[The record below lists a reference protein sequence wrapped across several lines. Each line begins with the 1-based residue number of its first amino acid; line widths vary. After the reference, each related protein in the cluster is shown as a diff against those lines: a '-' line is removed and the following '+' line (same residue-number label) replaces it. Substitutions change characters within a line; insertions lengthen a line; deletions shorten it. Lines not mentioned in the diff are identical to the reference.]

1 VKDRTIVW
9 CLKQKRGI
17 WIVQPN
23 ENLTKAYLK
32 KAASALNIMNAAL
45 EIGEPDWI
53 TTTAYYARYFAL
65 YALLMKI
72 GIKSE
77 IHDCTIAVAMLL
89 AEKGILGKDLATDI
103 SNSKQARIDIQYY
116 VEKQLDQDRI
126 KSDVEKARTFVLILE
141 KTIEDLEID
150 RIEEVRKHLNA
161 LSAR

>member
-1 VKDRTIVW
+1 MKDRTIVW

-17 WIVQPN
+17 GIVQPN

-77 IHDCTIAVAMLL
+77 IHDCTIAVATLL

-103 SNSKQARIDIQYY
+103 SNSKQTRIDIQYY
-116 VEKQLDQDRI
+116 VEKELNQDQI
-126 KSDVEKARTFVLILE
+126 KRDVKKAHAFVLMLE

-150 RIEEVRKHLNA
+150 RIEVRKHLKT

>member
-1 VKDRTIVW
+1 MKDRTIVW

-23 ENLTKAYLK
+23 ENLTRAYLK
-32 KAASALNIMNAAL
+32 KAASALNTMNAAL

-77 IHDCTIAVAMLL
+77 IHDCTIAVATLL

-103 SNSKQARIDIQYY
+103 SNSRCCPLIRDID
-116 VEKQLDQDRI
+116 
-126 KSDVEKARTFVLILE
+126 
-141 KTIEDLEID
+141 
-150 RIEEVRKHLNA
+150 
-161 LSAR
+161 